1 MSDLIPRHLKHL
13 RAGGRCRTTIYER
26 GRLLDRVN
34 EGLPWGVDDA
44 DGEEITDW
52 FGADH
57 STDWSV
63 ATRAVYWN
71 HLDCYYKWGVAYGE
85 LRLNPMQHLLRPPH
99 AKHLPDPVTNGE
111 LALAIERSLDQP
123 WRTAVMLAAYAGLR
137 CCEIVACRR
146 EDITEESVAVR
157 KGKGDKPRYVDTAPD
172 LWAYMKDRPAG
183 PLVVGRR
190 GHGLSAAT
198 LTQEQHK
205 HWISVDLSE
214 VHMHRFRH
222 WFATELLRRGADIRT
237 VQELMGHA
245 SLTSTQVYTQV
256 VSASK
261 RAAVRLL
268 PSLGDT
274 SNTSDTR
281 GDVSNEGPSRSLPG
295 SGPRAA
301 EAA

>member
-26 GRLLDRVN
+26 GRLLERVD

-44 DGEEITDW
+44 DGDEITDW

-57 STDWSV
+57 TAEWSV

-85 LRLNPMQHLLRPPH
+85 LSINPMQHLIRPPH
-99 AKHLPDPVTNGE
+99 AKHLPDPVTNDELE
-111 LALAIERSLDQP
+111 LAVERSPDQP
-123 WRTAVMLAAYAGLR
+123 WQTATMLAAYAGLR
-137 CCEIVACRR
+137 CCEIVLCRR
-146 EDITEESVAVR
+146 EDITEESVTVR
-157 KGKGDKPRYVDTAPD
+157 RGKGDKPRVVDTSPV
-172 LWAYMKDRPAG
+172 LWGYVKDRPTGA
-183 PLVVGRR
+183 LVVGKLGRP
-190 GHGLSAAT
+190 LAAST

-205 HWISVDLSE
+205 HWVRVGLSE

-222 WFATELLRRGADIRT
+222 WFATSLLRQGADIRT
-237 VQELMGHA
+237 VQELLGHA
-245 SLTSTQVYTQV
+245 SLTSTQIYTQV
-256 VSASK
+256 VSETK

-268 PSLGDT
+268 PSLGI
-274 SNTSDTR
+274 SCNTSAA
-281 GDVSNEGPSRSLPG
+281 GNDVEKGTSRSVAGSSLP
-295 SGPRAA
+295 AA